1 MSLHLALD
9 LAPESASRARRAVRG
24 YVEGA
29 WPESRTDAVL
39 RDLADDVELVASE
52 LVANAVRHGATPV
65 SLLVMAGEEQGTR
78 SVTMHACDG
87 GSWDASDAEENGGRG
102 LLIVS
107 ALSTSVRVEHARPGT
122 QVVVRLE
129 RPWPSAPL
137 PG

>member
-9 LAPESASRARRAVRG
+9 LAPESASQARRAVRG
-24 YVEGA
+24 YLEGA
-29 WPESRTDAVL
+29 WTESLTDAVL
-39 RDLADDVELVASE
+39 RELADDVELVASE
-52 LVANAVRHGATPV
+52 LIANAVRHGATPV
-65 SLLVMAGEEQGTR
+65 SLLVTAGEDQGTR
-78 SVTMHACDG
+78 SVTVHACDG
-87 GSWDASDAEENGGRG
+87 GSWDASDADENGGRG

-107 ALSTSVRVEHARPGT
+107 AVSASVRVVHDRPGT